1 MNEGTNESEVDQ
13 SSKLMIASEAE
24 IREGRTTDAYFLFT
38 EQILRSKRV
47 DTRVVMEFYARSF
60 PEGNWGIVSGIYEAV
75 KLLEGM
81 RLDVRAM
88 EEGTM
93 FLADRNTVVYE
104 PVLQVEGS
112 YVEFAKY
119 ENPILGFLCTMS
131 GVATRAARLR
141 IAAKDKTLLSF
152 GSRRVH
158 PALAPAVEWS
168 AFIGGADAVSNVL
181 GAEMIGEKAIGTMPH
196 SLVLVL
202 GDQGSAWK
210 AYDEVLP
217 LDIPRIA
224 LIDTLSDEKDE
235 AIMAADILKDRLE
248 GVRIDTPGSRRGN
261 FRKIIEE
268 VRWELDMRGRPD
280 VKIYVSGG
288 LGESDVAGLSDIVD
302 GFGVGTY
309 LSDAPSVDFCGKIV
323 EIVGADGTRIPRA
336 KRGDISGMKQVYR
349 DWDSMQDVV
358 QPMANRAP
366 KGYEPLLSDILRNGK
381 LVRDFLRPQEIRE
394 RTKRSLQ
401 KLSGLQPKLT
411 WNVPGK

>member
-1 MNEGTNESEVDQ
+1 MSKETTGGKAGQ
-13 SSKLMIASEAE
+13 SSGLMIASEAE

-60 PEGNWGIVSGIYEAV
+60 PEGNWGIASGIYEAV

-88 EEGTM
+88 EEGTI

-141 IAAKDKTLLSF
+141 IAAKDKTILSF

-168 AFIGGADAVSNVL
+168 AFIGGADGVSNVL
-181 GAEMIGEKAIGTMPH
+181 GAEMIGEKAVGTMPH
-196 SLVLVL
+196 SLILVL

-210 AYDEVLP
+210 AYDGVLP
-217 LDIPRIA
+217 PDIPRIA

-235 AIMAADILKDRLE
+235 ALMAADILKDRLQ

-268 VRWELDMRGRPD
+268 VRWELDMRGRHD
-280 VKIYVSGG
+280 VKIFVSGG

-323 EIVGADGTRIPRA
+323 EIVGEDGTRIPRA

-358 QPMANRAP
+358 QPRARKAP
-366 KGYEPLLSDILRNGK
+366 RGYEPLLSDVLLKGE
-381 LVRDFLRPQEIRE
+381 LVRDFLRPQETRE
-394 RTKRSLQ
+394 RTKRGLQ
-401 KLSGLQPKLT
+401 RLSGLQPKLT
-411 WNVPGK
+411 WKVPRT

>member
-401 KLSGLQPKLT
+401 KLSRLQPKLT

>member
-1 MNEGTNESEVDQ
+1 MSKGPSKSKTGQ
-13 SSKLMIASEAE
+13 SNRLMIASESE

-47 DTRVVMEFYARSF
+47 DTKVVMEFYARSL
-60 PEGNWGIVSGIYEAV
+60 PESDWGIVSGIYEAV

-88 EEGTM
+88 EEGTIL
-93 FLADRNTVVYE
+93 LANRNTAVYE

-112 YVEFAKY
+112 YVEFARY

-168 AFIGGADAVSNVL
+168 AFIGGADGVSNVL
-181 GAEMIGEKAIGTMPH
+181 GAEMIGEKAVGTMPH
-196 SLVLVL
+196 SLILVL
-202 GDQGSAWK
+202 GDQETAWK

-217 LDIPRIA
+217 SDVPRIA
-224 LIDTLSDEKDE
+224 LIDTLYDEKAE

-268 VRWELDMRGRPD
+268 VKWELDIRGRHD

-288 LGESDVAGLSDIVD
+288 LGESDVASLSDIVD
-302 GFGVGTY
+302 GFGVGTF
-309 LSDAPSVDFCGKIV
+309 LSDAPSVDFSGKIV
-323 EIVGADGTRIPRA
+323 EMVGADGTRIPRA

-349 DWDSMQDVV
+349 NWDSMQDVV
-358 QPMANRAP
+358 QPRAGEAP
-366 KGYEPLLSDILRNGK
+366 EGYEPLLTDVLRNGK
-381 LVRDFLRPQEIRE
+381 LVRDLLRPREIRE

-401 KLSGLQPKLT
+401 RLNGLQPRLT
-411 WNVPGK
+411 WNVPRT